1 MKVGDLVNWTAA
13 DVPAMG
19 LVVETDA
26 KPNDVVPIHRVIIG
40 SLEIFVYASSLEV
53 ISESR

>member
-13 DVPAMG
+13 DVPVMG
-19 LVVETDA
+19 LVVETDT
-26 KPNDVVPIHRVIIG
+26 KPNDIAPIHRVIIG
-40 SLEIFVYASSLEV
+40 SLEIFVYASSLEI